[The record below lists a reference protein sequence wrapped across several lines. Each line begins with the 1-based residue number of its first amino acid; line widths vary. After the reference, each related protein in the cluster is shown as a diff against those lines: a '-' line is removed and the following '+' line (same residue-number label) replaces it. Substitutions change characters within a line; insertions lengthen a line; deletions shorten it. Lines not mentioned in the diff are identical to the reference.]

1 MRIQFQIMI
10 FAIFFN
16 IALFFVASTGFFVA
30 ENTFYGDAFTYDVED
45 VEYDINDPDKLPP
58 PSDILERLYTNTVT
72 LNIATIPLT
81 DIDLTYE
88 ALMWGIV
95 SIGIIIG
102 IATKSM
108 VPIGLMLVGVMF
120 TLMWTNSQDI
130 IYKLTSGLD
139 TSINYLILMFLI
151 GMMISFVI
159 LIYDTASGQRS
170 TK

>member
-1 MRIQFQIMI
+1 MM

-30 ENTFYGDAFTYDVED
+30 ENTFYGDAFTYDVDEAG
-45 VEYDINDPDKLPP
+45 YNINDPDNLPP
-58 PSDILERLYTNTVT
+58 PSDILERLYQNTVT
-72 LNIATIPLT
+72 LSIATIPLT

-95 SIGIIIG
+95 GIGIIIG
-102 IATKSM
+102 IATKSL
-108 VPIGLMLVGVMF
+108 VPIGLMLVGMMF
-120 TLMWTNSQDI
+120 TLMWANSQDI
-130 IYKLTSGLD
+130 IHKLTSGLD

-151 GMMISFVI
+151 GMMISFFI
-159 LIYDTASGQRS
+159 LIYDTASGQKS